1 MTEEN
6 NSETVKEQEPFDIQD
21 PSDRDREVVRAA
33 LDPDPE
39 ENDGGDPGDEHSDP
53 VVPSSVPEPEPFK
66 VSLGKIEDYL
76 DADLAKTVSGVFEQM
91 SQKIS
96 DLETKLNERPAEVPK
111 EDSGMFVAHSELFGT
126 DDPSPEEEQNRG
138 RIREQIGILKAGY
151 KSAGKKSPS
160 AQVLFEKALRSE
172 FPDAA
177 IDKDRKQFTT
187 KVKNR
192 ERQIMARPSSRAGES
207 VSARD
212 RAAQAVA
219 QRMRDLG
226 INQ

>member
-6 NSETVKEQEPFDIQD
+6 NNETVKEQEPFDIQD
-21 PSDRDREVVRAA
+21 PSEVRESATPVAETTE
-33 LDPDPE
+33 PE
-39 ENDGGDPGDEHSDP
+39 ESIGHDPGDEHSTP
-53 VVPSSVPEPEPFK
+53 VVADDGPAPEPFN

-91 SQKIS
+91 SQKIT

-138 RIREQIGILKAGY
+138 RIREQIDILKAGY

-160 AQVLFEKALRSE
+160 AHVLFEKALRSE

-192 ERQIMARPSSRAGES
+192 ERQIMARPSSRTGES